1 MSKTVAKADRPT
13 YLANV
18 LSIAKVDGD
27 VAGTESLV
35 LRSVIRGIGASQED
49 VVAAG
54 ALLGSG
60 GYKMRLPKS
69 LNERM
74 NNLQDMVMV
83 ALADGEASPMESAP
97 IEQMAKAMRY
107 TQADIDLCVR
117 RAENALRRI
126 GRKRRPAESDRKPPP
141 VPREP
146 ARAPVRVL
154 PQEVAP
160 PPIPKPEPPE
170 EPESPEPEP
179 PEEAELEPP
188 PQELEPPS
196 KEEKAPPVSQEEAAR
211 KGLPKNVT
219 ACMECR
225 AKSASPETYCFGLPE
240 GPINPWG
247 CRLSNMQWTP
257 GAAWLG
263 LGQFRDEATFVF
275 DKHTIAERLT
285 ANLSAPLNCP
295 HLDTTYTEAAFDC
308 LPNRASV
315 GERWHYRD
323 ADASDPDAVTLKTT
337 RYVHGCP
344 VSSSVTTDGIDPVG
358 SRAALLIIRK
368 AAKRT
373 GRRLPELS

>member
-83 ALADGEASPMESAP
+83 ALADGDVSPMESAP

-126 GRKRRPAESDRKPPP
+126 GRKPQPGASDRKPPP

-146 ARAPVRVL
+146 ARPPARVL
-154 PQEVAP
+154 PQEIAP
-160 PPIPKPEPPE
+160 PPIPKPAPTEPT
-170 EPESPEPEP
+170 EPVKATPEPK
-179 PEEAELEPP
+179 
-188 PQELEPPS
+188 PQEPEPPS
-196 KEEKAPPVSQEEAAR
+196 KEEKAPPVSQEEAPR
-211 KGLPKNVT
+211 KGLPKNVK

-225 AKSASPETYCFGLPE
+225 ARSASPETYCFGLPE